1 MGVGGS
7 ARGRIND
14 LFDSDWFRVTLVAGM
29 SYQIDLKG
37 EDTGHGTLPD
47 PYLGG
52 IHDADGVLIADT
64 TDDDGG
70 AGYNSQV
77 IFTAEETGTYY
88 VETSGAANPG
98 DIGTYTLSVS
108 YGDDYAPDNSTAG
121 AVAVGGSVT
130 SEIDYEND
138 RDWFAVMLVAGGT
151 YRIDLEGTGAEAL
164 NDPYLHG
171 VYDADGGHIVHTRDD
186 DSGVGRNSRVRFRVE
201 EGGTY
206 YVAAGASGIKTG
218 TYTLSVIYEL
228 SVTDVDDFLTH
239 GSDLGALVL
248 GVPARDRIE
257 SNYDR
262 DYFAVTLE
270 AGRRYQIDLIGVMP
284 RATSGDGMLLYPYLY
299 GVHDSTGSLISDTTD
314 EDNDNPPQQPYRM
327 HTSHFAFGMIAS
339 FHSRRFLI
347 PRFLNSRR
355 NGSWRYGLWCVAFWG
370 SSSGSSRELLA

>member
-1 MGVGGS
+1 M
-7 ARGRIND
+7 
-14 LFDSDWFRVTLVAGM
+14 
-29 SYQIDLKG
+29 KG

-138 RDWFAVMLVAGGT
+138 RDWFAVTLVAGGT

-171 VYDADGGHIVHTRDD
+171 IYDADGGHIVHTWDD
-186 DSGVGRNSRVRFRVE
+186 DSGIGRNWTLLTKVE
-201 EGGTY
+201 TSCDMILIAGGAN
-206 YVAAGASGIKTG
+206 VEAEWEQG
-218 TYTLSVIYEL
+218 
-228 SVTDVDDFLTH
+228 
-239 GSDLGALVL
+239 
-248 GVPARDRIE
+248 PA
-257 SNYDR
+257 
-262 DYFAVTLE
+262 V
-270 AGRRYQIDLIGVMP
+270 
-284 RATSGDGMLLYPYLY
+284 
-299 GVHDSTGSLISDTTD
+299 
-314 EDNDNPPQQPYRM
+314 
-327 HTSHFAFGMIAS
+327 
-339 FHSRRFLI
+339 
-347 PRFLNSRR
+347 
-355 NGSWRYGLWCVAFWG
+355 
-370 SSSGSSRELLA
+370 